1 MGTWQAGNTYNNWR
15 LHLLNDK
22 QGIHII
28 IALLHTLITFNQL
41 SCVITLFTSDTETVT
56 WPVSDYRARLPVC
69 LSWRPTVITHWPPQP
84 HVSLTLIRWIS
95 WGGRLWK
102 SFPCILRTGETNT
115 SHEPTQNTPRGR
127 KSWRKEEDHS
137 LPFFVTLKSWR
148 KEEDHSLP
156 SFVTPG
162 FSFPL

>member
-1 MGTWQAGNTYNNWR
+1 MTCIR
-15 LHLLNDK
+15 L
-22 QGIHII
+22 QGQI
-28 IALLHTLITFNQL
+28 
-41 SCVITLFTSDTETVT
+41 
-56 WPVSDYRARLPVC
+56 ARLFILAADC
-69 LSWRPTVITHWPPQP
+69 HNTLTSQP
-84 HVSLTLIRWIS
+84 DVSLTLIKWIS

-137 LPFFVTLKSWR
+137 LP
-148 KEEDHSLP
+148 

-162 FSFPL
+162 SFFPQGTVVNGTQIRKSRGLSKNCSQTALRYFPDRGPTLFMISFRILTRHSPGCWTGHYYNNCTKPATAR